1 MKNPTFIRAL
11 FVIISICLLLSIYHF
26 RTIDTPVTHPI
37 EPSVFSPKDELNKTP
52 YGQQLITLLEQSRV
66 DPKQA
71 RSDLNNLNQ
80 SHPKIESPIYLAYRL
95 MILLNI
101 ANLEKSTGSTS
112 SYEKSLALL
121 SETDGM
127 SWLQATRLTDRSIE
141 HAKQGELDDASQLI
155 KKAITIAESIQY
167 ESLLMKS
174 YNTAGVIHNIR
185 TESVEAQTYFHKAL
199 KLGEKYPKNIYNG
212 ISTVNLALLYIYL
225 EEWDKALIFIN
236 QAKEHYKNNNSAND
250 DVMLILFTNES
261 FLYLSQNLNEKA
273 RIAYEQA
280 ESYFTNTLN
289 ERLDVILLKAK
300 SDLLLSERQY
310 QQALEASNACLLRPH
325 APKYKL
331 QQGQCYL
338 LKAKINIALEQDSH
352 IESDLIKAL
361 SLFNEVGSKRWA
373 ITTHMHLASFYETQ
387 KQINHSLAHL
397 KSYYHGNNA
406 MLFDKRKSELYYL
419 EQKFN
424 VKQIEQN
431 NHLLTVKD
439 ELNTVRIEQQKFRGY
454 IIFVAVSALTLGLCI
469 MFFRNQELTV
479 QTTTCSL
486 TGLFNRR
493 YLDQYL
499 ADRPTSQTASARCS
513 IAILDLDKFKSIND
527 TYGHDVGDEV
537 LIEVAQRLKETLP
550 DGDIVVRWG
559 GEEFVCLLQGHQP
572 PLNQLETIRSAI
584 CTLPVDSKVGKL
596 NVSISIGAVTA
607 LNIQTL

>member
-1 MKNPTFIRAL
+1 
-11 FVIISICLLLSIYHF
+11 
-26 RTIDTPVTHPI
+26 
-37 EPSVFSPKDELNKTP
+37 
-52 YGQQLITLLEQSRV
+52 
-66 DPKQA
+66 
-71 RSDLNNLNQ
+71 
-80 SHPKIESPIYLAYRL
+80 
-95 MILLNI
+95 
-101 ANLEKSTGSTS
+101 
-112 SYEKSLALL
+112 
-121 SETDGM
+121 
-127 SWLQATRLTDRSIE
+127 
-141 HAKQGELDDASQLI
+141 
-155 KKAITIAESIQY
+155 
-167 ESLLMKS
+167 
-174 YNTAGVIHNIR
+174 
-185 TESVEAQTYFHKAL
+185 
-199 KLGEKYPKNIYNG
+199 
-212 ISTVNLALLYIYL
+212 VNLAHIYIYL
-225 EEWDKALIFIN
+225 DEWDKALTIIN

-250 DVMLILFTNES
+250 DVMLILFANES
-261 FLYLSQNLNEKA
+261 FLYLSQNLNGKA

-300 SDLLLSERQY
+300 SDLLLSEGRY
-310 QQALEASNACLLRPH
+310 QQALETSNACLQRPH

-338 LKAKINIALEQDSH
+338 LKAKINTALEQGSRH

-373 ITTHMHLASFYETQ
+373 ITTHMHLANFYETQ

-419 EQKFN
+419 EQQFN

-431 NHLLTVKD
+431 NHLLKVKD
-439 ELNTVRIEQQKFRGY
+439 ELNTVRIEQQKFRDR
-454 IIFVAVSALTLGLCI
+454 IIFVAISALTLGLCI
-469 MFFRNQELTV
+469 LFFRNKALTV

-499 ADRPTSQTASARCS
+499 KDRPTLQTVSTRCS

-537 LIEVAQRLKETLP
+537 LIEVAQRLKNTLA
-550 DGDIVVRWG
+550 DSDIVIRWG

-572 PLNQLETIRSAI
+572 PLNQLEAIRSAI

-607 LNIQTL
+607 LNIQTLSQEYKKQLKRADEALYRAKLNGRNRVVIAQVESEK